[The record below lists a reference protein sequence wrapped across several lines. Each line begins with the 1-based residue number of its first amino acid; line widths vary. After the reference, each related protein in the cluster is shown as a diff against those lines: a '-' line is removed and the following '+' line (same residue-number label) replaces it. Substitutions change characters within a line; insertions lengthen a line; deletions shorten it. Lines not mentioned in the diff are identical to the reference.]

1 MNQPE
6 KSIGFPFDR
15 NKIEKITNVGVME
28 KYYEYIVI
36 IKERA
41 KDTDI
46 KNIYAITER
55 KQELTEQSL
64 KEDIIELHGDDV
76 VFLSIRI
83 KEISL
88 KKFLELENEI
98 H

>member
-1 MNQPE
+1 
-6 KSIGFPFDR
+6 
-15 NKIEKITNVGVME
+15 ME

>member
-1 MNQPE
+1 
-6 KSIGFPFDR
+6 
-15 NKIEKITNVGVME
+15 ME
-28 KYYEYIVI
+28 KYYEYKVI

-41 KDTDI
+41 KDTDR
-46 KNIYAITER
+46 KWIYSVTER

-98 H
+98 R

>member
-1 MNQPE
+1 M
-6 KSIGFPFDR
+6 
-15 NKIEKITNVGVME
+15 VG
-28 KYYEYIVI
+28 KYYEYIAI

-55 KQELTEQSL
+55 KKELTEKSL
-64 KEDIIELHGDDV
+64 KEDIIELYGDDV
-76 VFLSIRI
+76 VFLSIII

>member
-1 MNQPE
+1 M
-6 KSIGFPFDR
+6 
-15 NKIEKITNVGVME
+15 VGVME

-55 KQELTEQSL
+55 KKELTEQSL

-76 VFLSIRI
+76 VFLSIII

-88 KKFLELENEI
+88 KKFLELQNEI